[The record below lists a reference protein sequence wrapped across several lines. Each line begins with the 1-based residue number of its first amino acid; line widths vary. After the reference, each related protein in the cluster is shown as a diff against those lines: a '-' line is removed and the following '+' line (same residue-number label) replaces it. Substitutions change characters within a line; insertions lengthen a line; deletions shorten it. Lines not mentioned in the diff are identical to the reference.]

1 MEEQTC
7 VEMKPPAGTSVFSH
21 CLFLTS
27 LFGPGHD
34 VFAPISIFTS
44 RFRLIAFISSL
55 TMWSE
60 RWTNKICKLAIC
72 KLDTICIIHCMF
84 MRRRERWGLEGFF
97 WIALPYLLISC
108 ASVAQ
113 CGTSSSRC
121 LLFPPPSRK
130 ITVGNLFGTQT
141 SHRGERGGEITTGS
155 RFEEK

>member
-1 MEEQTC
+1 MQISHMQIRHDLHNTLHVYEE
-7 VEMKPPAGTSVFSH
+7 
-21 CLFLTS
+21 
-27 LFGPGHD
+27 
-34 VFAPISIFTS
+34 
-44 RFRLIAFISSL
+44 
-55 TMWSE
+55 
-60 RWTNKICKLAIC
+60 
-72 KLDTICIIHCMF
+72 
-84 MRRRERWGLEGFF
+84 EGEVRVGRFF

-121 LLFPPPSRK
+121 LLFPPPSCK